1 MAIDVKQDI
10 VPLLQQTWAEFRED
24 EAGQRGAALS
34 YYAMFSIFPLVLLLV
49 AIIGFVLR
57 SPDNQAAQQQVL
69 DAVART
75 LSPSISNTLAQALSV
90 VKSQAGGATVVG
102 LITLLL
108 GASGVFQQLDLTMN
122 KIWNVPPKESAG
134 GIVNSIMSTL
144 HDRLVAFGMVLAL
157 GFLLIVSLAL
167 TVVTQAL
174 NSVFENIP
182 LIGGVSG
189 AIFGII
195 STLLLNTLI
204 VALIFKYLPRTR
216 VQWGDV
222 LAGAALT
229 AIMWE
234 IAKRLLALYMS
245 RSSYTSAYGL
255 IGSMLVLMTW
265 IYFSSQVLFLGAEFT
280 QVYARRHGSRSPA
293 AHAAPTGESAAP
305 VERQPP
311 LLLPAPQTA
320 RPASA
325 TKKIAIA
332 AGAGLVVGAL
342 GTLIA
347 SVVMAI
353 RTARS
358 AASAARRGRR

>member
-1 MAIDVKQDI
+1 MNFKDIKQ
-10 VPLLQQTWAEFRED
+10 LLQETWAEFQDD

-34 YYAMFSIFPLVLLLV
+34 YYSMFSIFPLVLLLV

-57 SPDNQAAQQQVL
+57 SPDNQSAQQQVL
-69 DAVART
+69 DAVARNI
-75 LSPSISNTLAQALSV
+75 SPSISNTLAQALSA
-90 VKSQAGGATVVG
+90 VKSQAGGATIIG

-122 KIWNVPPKESAG
+122 KIWNVPPKQSAG
-134 GIVNSIMSTL
+134 GILGTIMSTVR
-144 HDRLVAFGMVLAL
+144 DRLVSFGMVLSL

-174 NSVFENIP
+174 NGVLQNIP

-189 AIFGII
+189 EIFGII

-204 VALIFKYLPRTR
+204 VALIFKYLPRTS

-222 LAGAALT
+222 IAGAAVT
-229 AIMWE
+229 AVIWE

-255 IGSMLVLMTW
+255 IGSVLVLMTW
-265 IYFSSQVLFLGAEFT
+265 IYFTSQILFLGAEFT

-293 AHAAPTGESAAP
+293 AKVASADASAAP
-305 VERQPP
+305 NERKQP
-311 LLLPAPQTA
+311 LLLPAPEPA
-320 RPASA
+320 RGFSE
-325 TKKIAIA
+325 TKKVAIA

-342 GTLIA
+342 GTLIT
-347 SVVMAI
+347 SIVVAI

-358 AASAARRGRR
+358 ANSAVRRGKR